1 MNNKEKFWAKIKELQ
16 LAKEKYN
23 HRLVSKEDTKKIL
36 RAVNLCLENNEI
48 LEGGAVMYQKNSL
61 VRLATNFIINYCLQ
75 KYRKYS
81 N

>member
-1 MNNKEKFWAKIKELQ
+1 MNNYEKFWSKIKELQ

-36 RAVNLCLENNEI
+36 RAVNLCLENDEI

-81 N
+81 